1 MSTPTANVPK
11 RLITPTQL
19 AASVGT
25 LYTSPSG
32 QKGTRITEII
42 LINTGSASTT
52 ATLYHVPSGGTAGVT
67 NVIANAIII
76 PADGFPVIL
85 DLGGVIMNA
94 SDTIQGLAGAASQIT
109 IHIFGIE
116 MN

>member
-1 MSTPTANVPK
+1 MSTPTINVPK

-19 AASVGT
+19 GTSAST
-25 LYTSPSG
+25 LYTSPAG
-32 QKGTRITEII
+32 QKGTRITSI
-42 LINTGSASTT
+42 LLVNTGASSTT
-52 ATLYHVPSGGTAGVT
+52 ATLYHVPSGGTAGAT
-67 NVIANAIII
+67 NVIANAIIV

-94 SDTIQGLAGAASQIT
+94 SDTIQGLADAASQVT
-109 IHIFGIE
+109 VHMFGIE